1 MKIELKWLPRKCTY
15 CDGSIACEIVK
26 HKFLKRISVYVCE
39 TCANEIWEEE
49 TNRRLP

>member
-1 MKIELKWLPRKCTY
+1 MSIKLNWLPRKCAY
-15 CDGSIACEIVK
+15 CNGSIACEIVK
-26 HKFLKRISVYVCE
+26 NAILKRTSVHVCE